1 MIFLPASFQQYMHVI
16 MVHSESLCMVMVCLL
31 PPSVPS
37 EPNFTAIIPDEQA
50 IILKCG
56 MYLRI
61 KKQILRENWKG
72 IETTICNNKNC
83 DRFGSSPV
91 AMVTEYS

>member
-1 MIFLPASFQQYMHVI
+1 MF
-16 MVHSESLCMVMVCLL
+16 VCLL
-31 PPSVPS
+31 PPS
-37 EPNFTAIIPDEQA
+37 EPNFIAIIPDEQA

-83 DRFGSSPV
+83 V
-91 AMVTEYS
+91 AMVTEYSSVGVNTTKLASNSLVMS